1 MAKGKVKWFN
11 NKKGYGFIIA
21 EDGQSDVFVHY
32 SVIEKNGFKTLKE
45 NTEVEYEATQTDKG
59 LKATKVIPP
68 KKETQQQQASA
79 TPQSEKK

>member
-1 MAKGKVKWFN
+1 MPKGKVKWFN

-32 SVIEKNGFKTLKE
+32 TVIEKNGFKTLKE

-68 KKETQQQQASA
+68 KKETQQQASA

>member
-68 KKETQQQQASA
+68 KKETQQQQASSA
-79 TPQSEKK
+79 LQPEKK